1 MNIMCALPLVCAVVF
16 AVHNAGANAI
26 GKSSSSNPSVAD
38 TIKSDI
44 SSMSS
49 EEFASSSVESFEDTV
64 LSLEDQVRLLSKQMS
79 ALMTHRREDY
89 KMLEE
94 SLKSSVH
101 KSAQQFG
108 QAELHEEVLKLR

>member
-1 MNIMCALPLVCAVVF
+1 MNIVCGLWLVCSAVLTVQN
-16 AVHNAGANAI
+16 VGANAI
-26 GKSSSSNPSVAD
+26 GKIIGDLRIEN

-44 SSMSS
+44 TAMSS
-49 EEFASSSVESFEDTV
+49 DEFASSSVESIEDSV
-64 LSLEDQVRLLSKQMS
+64 MSLEDQVRLLSKQMS

-89 KMLEE
+89 QMLEE
-94 SLKSSVH
+94 SLKISVH

>member
-1 MNIMCALPLVCAVVF
+1 MNTMCGLLLVCAVAV
-16 AVHNAGANAI
+16 AVHNVGANAI
-26 GKSSSSNPSVAD
+26 GQSIGDQRIEAM
-38 TIKSDI
+38 T
-44 SSMSS
+44 S
-49 EEFASSSVESFEDTV
+49 EEFASSSVESIEDSV
-64 LSLEDQVRLLSKQMS
+64 MSLEDRVLLLSKQMS

-94 SLKSSVH
+94 SLKSTVH